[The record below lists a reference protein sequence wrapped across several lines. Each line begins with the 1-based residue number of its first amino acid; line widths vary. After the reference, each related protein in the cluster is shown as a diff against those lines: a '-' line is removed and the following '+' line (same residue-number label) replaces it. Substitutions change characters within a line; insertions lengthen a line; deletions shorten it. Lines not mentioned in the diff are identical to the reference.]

1 VDRGEKERGNFSG
14 GETPPYFHSL
24 SLSWERERVGV
35 RERENAVDTSI
46 VKLIS
51 ASDTRALNRLLV
63 RDEGMD
69 PTLVKRVAA
78 IVADVRR
85 GGDRALLAYAR
96 KFDALS
102 GAIEI
107 SRDEIEDGARQA
119 PASVRRA
126 IRVAA
131 RNIARVAKAQV
142 PRGNKVR
149 VVPGVTIEQRVQPLA
164 SVGCY
169 VPGGRYPLP
178 SSLLMTAIPAR
189 VAGVAEIIACC
200 PRPEPAVLAAAREA
214 GITRLFRMG
223 GAHAIAALAYGT
235 ASVPRVDK
243 IVGPGNAY
251 VASAKALVAKDCAID
266 FYAGPSEIVIVST
279 SGNPEWMAADL
290 LAQAEHDIDARA
302 ILLTPSKR
310 LATQVHRALAAQAPA
325 PADGPARDALRRRG
339 GIVLTRNLREAIA
352 LANKLAPEHLVV
364 DDESVAKEM
373 TTAGAVFVGAY
384 AAQAAGDYATGS
396 NHVLPTNGAA
406 RFRGGLSAADFVRV
420 SSVQTLSRAGLQR
433 LAPSIVALA
442 DAEGLRAHAAS
453 IKIRL

>member
-1 VDRGEKERGNFSG
+1 LLTRDEDIDPTLGR
-14 GETPPYFHSL
+14 
-24 SLSWERERVGV
+24 RVGV
-35 RERENAVDTSI
+35 
-46 VKLIS
+46 
-51 ASDTRALNRLLV
+51 
-63 RDEGMD
+63 
-69 PTLVKRVAA
+69 

-96 KFDALS
+96 KFDRLE
-102 GAIEI
+102 GAGIEI
-107 SRDEIEDGARQA
+107 SGEEIEAGARLA
-119 PASVRRA
+119 PVSVRRA

-131 RNIARVAKAQV
+131 RNIAQVAKAQV
-142 PRGNKVR
+142 PRGGR
-149 VVPGVTIEQRVQPLA
+149 VQVAPGITIEQRVSPLA

-214 GITRLFRMG
+214 GVTRLFRMG

-251 VASAKALVAKDCAID
+251 VATAKALVARDCAID

-279 SGNPEWMAADL
+279 QGNPAWIAADL

-302 ILLTPSKR
+302 ILLTSSKR
-310 LATQVHRALAAQAPA
+310 LATQVHAALTEQIPA
-325 PADGPARDALRRRG
+325 EGPAREALRRRG
-339 GIVLTRNLREAIA
+339 GIILTRNARESIA
-352 LANKLAPEHLVV
+352 LANRVAPEHLVV
-364 DDESVAKEM
+364 DDEATAKEM
-373 TTAGAVFVGAY
+373 KTAGAIFVGPY
-384 AAQAAGDYATGS
+384 TAQAAGDYATGS

-420 SSVQTLSRAGLQR
+420 SSVQTLTRAGLQR
-433 LAPSIVALA
+433 LAPSIIALA

-453 IKIRL
+453 ISIRVGAIRVAK

>member
-1 VDRGEKERGNFSG
+1 V
-14 GETPPYFHSL
+14 T
-24 SLSWERERVGV
+24 V
-35 RERENAVDTSI
+35 NANVM
-46 VKLIS
+46 KFIS
-51 ASDTRALNRLLV
+51 ASDTRAVNRLLA
-63 RDEGMD
+63 RDDAMD
-69 PTLVKRVAA
+69 PTLAKRVAA

-85 GGDRALLAYAR
+85 GGDRALIAYAR
-96 KFDALS
+96 KFDKLE

-107 SRDEIEDGARQA
+107 TRDEIEAGAAQV
-119 PASVRRA
+119 PAAVRRA
-126 IRVAA
+126 IRAAA
-131 RNIARVAKAQV
+131 RNIVCVAKAQV
-142 PRGNKVR
+142 PRGGR
-149 VVPGVTIEQRVQPLA
+149 VQVAPGVTIDQRVQPLA

-189 VAGVAEIIACC
+189 VAGIREIVACC

-214 GITRLFRMG
+214 GVTRLFRMG

-235 ASVPRVDK
+235 ASIPRVDK

-251 VASAKALVAKDCAID
+251 VASAKALVAQDCAID

-279 SGNPEWMAADL
+279 SGNPAWIAADL

-310 LATQVHRALAAQAPA
+310 LATQVHAALAAQAPA
-325 PADGPARDALRRRG
+325 DGPAREALRRRG

-352 LANKLAPEHLVV
+352 LANRLAPEHLVV

-373 TTAGAVFVGAY
+373 KTAGAVFVGPF

-420 SSVQTLSRAGLQR
+420 SSVQTITRAGLTR
-433 LAPSIVALA
+433 LAPSIIALA

-453 IKIRL
+453 ITIRL